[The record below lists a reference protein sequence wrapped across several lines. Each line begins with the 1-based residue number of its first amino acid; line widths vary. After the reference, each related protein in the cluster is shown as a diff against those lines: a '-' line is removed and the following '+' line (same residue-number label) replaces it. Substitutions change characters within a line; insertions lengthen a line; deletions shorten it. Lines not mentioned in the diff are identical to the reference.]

1 VKFVIARAISEEVGL
16 MHGGLKMDMTKNGGA
31 YGATDP
37 PKKERLRRE
46 QTKQ

>member
-1 VKFVIARAISEEVGL
+1 VKFLIVRAIPEEVGF
-16 MHGGLKMDMTKNGGA
+16 MRGGLKMDMTKNGGA